1 MRAFSSGGGGDHEGE
16 HEHHETKHKGAG
28 HHLEVNYERREMVK
42 GPDRNLKP
50 RLQKLFTCVTHWGFT
65 TKISQLK
72 GQAQCKSGLLM
83 WTTTLVI
90 MVIPVTGKYESN
102 RHGDEQD

>member
-1 MRAFSSGGGGDHEGE
+1 MV
-16 HEHHETKHKGAG
+16 K
-28 HHLEVNYERREMVK
+28 YERWEMVK

-90 MVIPVTGKYESN
+90 MVMPVTGKYDFYTHTFPIEL
-102 RHGDEQD
+102 

>member
-1 MRAFSSGGGGDHEGE
+1 
-16 HEHHETKHKGAG
+16 
-28 HHLEVNYERREMVK
+28 MVK

-90 MVIPVTGKYESN
+90 MVMPVTGKYGSCMHSFPIALSFTN
-102 RHGDEQD
+102 NLSQIMVLSL